1 MRKSGQAA
9 PPTEPFQRAAETV
22 RTADRDRYIADLFAP
37 EPFRRHLF
45 ALHAFNA
52 EVARVREVVSDPQV
66 GEIRLQW
73 WRDAIASGAA
83 GGHPIAAALNETIA
97 EFSLPVDAL
106 VRLIDA
112 RIFDL
117 YDDPMPTLND
127 LEGYAGDTSS
137 SLIQLAAIILAGGRD
152 PGTAEAAGHAGV
164 AYALTGIMRALPIHA
179 RRGQLYLPQAML
191 ASHGV
196 DTSAVFSGEKT
207 PELLA
212 LLADLRAVTRR
223 HLAEAERRI
232 ADLRPPVSAAFLPL
246 KLVQPYLDRMDRV
259 GYDTFSGA
267 AELPLWRRQWLLW
280 RAARLL

>member
-1 MRKSGQAA
+1 MRQPGHAA
-9 PPTEPFQRAAETV
+9 LPTEPFERAAETV
-22 RTADRDRYIADLFAP
+22 RAADRDRYVADLFAP
-37 EPFRRHLF
+37 EPFLRHLF

-52 EVARVREVVSDPQV
+52 EVARVREAVSDPRL

-73 WRDAIASGAA
+73 WRDAVTSGAA
-83 GGHPIAAALNETIA
+83 AGHPVATALNQTIA

-112 RIFDL
+112 RVFDL

-127 LEGYAGDTSS
+127 LEGYAGETSS
-137 SLIQLAAIILAGGRD
+137 SLIQLAAIVLAGGRD

-191 ASHGV
+191 VSRGV
-196 DTSAVFSGEKT
+196 DTSVVFSGKKT

-212 LLADLRAVTRR
+212 VLADLRVIALE
-223 HLAEAERRI
+223 HEAEAKRGI
-232 ADLRPPVSAAFLPL
+232 VHLGAPMNAAFLPL
-246 KLVQPYLDRMDRV
+246 TLVQPYLESMDRA
-259 GYDTFSGA
+259 GYDPFSGA
-267 AELPLWRRQWLLW
+267 VELPPWRRQWLLW
-280 RAARLL
+280 RAARRL

>member
-1 MRKSGQAA
+1 MRQPGHAA
-9 PPTEPFQRAAETV
+9 LPTEPFERAAETV
-22 RTADRDRYIADLFAP
+22 RAVDRDRYVADLFAP

-52 EVARVREVVSDPQV
+52 EVARVREAVSDPRL

-73 WRDAIASGAA
+73 WRDAVTSGAA
-83 GGHPIAAALNETIA
+83 AGHPVATALNQTIA

-112 RIFDL
+112 RVFDL

-127 LEGYAGDTSS
+127 LEGYAGETSS
-137 SLIQLAAIILAGGRD
+137 SLIQLAAIVLAGGRD

-191 ASHGV
+191 VSRGV
-196 DTSAVFSGEKT
+196 DTSVVFSGKKT

-212 LLADLRAVTRR
+212 VLADLRVIALEHV
-223 HLAEAERRI
+223 AEAKRGI
-232 ADLRPPVSAAFLPL
+232 VHLGAPMNAAFLPL
-246 KLVQPYLDRMDRV
+246 TLVQPYLESMDRA
-259 GYDTFSGA
+259 GYDPFSGA
-267 AELPLWRRQWLLW
+267 VELPPWRRQWLLW
-280 RAARLL
+280 RAARRL